1 MTTTR
6 HDPRSV
12 IRKLNL
18 AGCAAIAV
26 AVGGVGGWASTTDI
40 AGAVIAPATLV
51 VESDVKKVQHLTGGI
66 VGEIH
71 IAEGSRVEADQV
83 LVRLDDTLTRAT
95 LGVVQSQ
102 LDLYVAREA
111 RLLAERDGRGA
122 VLMPAVATNGPVRQ
136 AIESAIAGERQL
148 FRSRR
153 EALDGQRAQLGERIA
168 QNREEIRG
176 LAAQQQSKEREIDY
190 IAEELSGVEQ
200 LYAKNLVSI
209 ARLKQLQR
217 DQARLQGERGQ
228 LIAEIA
234 RARGKIAET
243 ELQIL
248 QLDQDFRTEILKELR
263 ETQAKVAELQERANA
278 AEDELKRTSV
288 RAPRAGVVYQLQVH
302 TIGGVIGKGETIM
315 QIAPHEDP
323 LVVEAKVAPQDIDQ
337 VAFGAPVRVRI
348 GAGNRGT
355 TPDLEGKV
363 VVVSPDLVRDPAVSL
378 GGAQAQPHYLVRIAL
393 LQPSTEAPGELRLVP
408 GMPAEVYIRTQDRT
422 PLTYLLKPLN
432 EQFAR
437 TFRER

>member
-1 MTTTR
+1 MTTAK
-6 HDPRSV
+6 DPRSA

-18 AGCAAIAV
+18 VGFAAIA
-26 AVGGVGGWASTTDI
+26 AAAGGVGGWASTTDI

-51 VESDVKKVQHLTGGI
+51 VESDVKKVQHLSGGI

-111 RLLAERDGRGA
+111 RLLAERDGLGA
-122 VLMPAVATNGPVRQ
+122 VVMSPGASSGPVRQ
-136 AIESAIAGERQL
+136 AVESAIAGERQL

-153 EALDGQRAQLGERIA
+153 EVLDGQRAQLGERIA

-176 LAAQQQSKEREIDY
+176 LAAQQQSKEKEIDY

-200 LYAKNLVSI
+200 LFAKNLVSI

-234 RARGKIAET
+234 RSRGKIAET

-248 QLDQDFRTEILKELR
+248 QLEQDFRTDVLKDLR

-278 AEDELKRTSV
+278 AEDELRRTV
-288 RAPRAGVVYQLQVH
+288 IRAPQAGIVYQLQVH

-315 QIAPHEDP
+315 QIAPHADP

-348 GAGNRGT
+348 GAGNRRT
-355 TPDLEGKV
+355 TPDLDGKV
-363 VVVSPDLVRDPAVSL
+363 IVVSPDLMRETSTGS
-378 GGAQAQPHYLVRIAL
+378 GGAPTQPHYAVRISL
-393 LQPSTEAPGELRLVP
+393 SEASAEAVGDLRLVP